1 MREVAEIKEE
11 IKSLLP
17 ALENVQESDFI
28 YSYTVTYAIL
38 KSWENTAITVLG
50 KEGYIDLFLNLAL
63 HFLLVYGISDEI
75 ISISDENG
83 YGNIGFIA
91 GTSNDGASTSY
102 NIPSSV
108 SDLSYFLTTLQSTPY
123 GRRATLYLKMLQGMP
138 FYNKGC

>member
-1 MREVAEIKEE
+1 MREVAELKEE
-11 IKSLLP
+11 VKVLLP
-17 ALENVQESDFI
+17 ALENIQESDFI
-28 YSYTVTYAIL
+28 YAYTITYSIL
-38 KSWENTAITVLG
+38 KVWENTANTVLG

-63 HFLLVYGISDEI
+63 HFLLAYGISDEI